1 MRNEGLVPKIISR
14 LSSDA
19 TKARVVNQLNI
30 DRINDLRVRGRGK
43 RSRSYGEDCRL
54 LERDVAG

>member
-19 TKARVVNQLNI
+19 TKARVINQLDI
-30 DRINDLRVRGRGK
+30 DRINDLRARERGK

-54 LERDVAG
+54 LE